1 MSSFGFS
8 SRVVSVLAVTIAAS
22 AATACGGVTAFQGK
36 EAFAIAATPPPPPPA
51 PPPPPVVEKAPV
63 VPSKVEVAADHIDIK
78 EKIQFEVNKAVIK
91 EASFPLLNEIADVI
105 KKNPQIKKLS
115 IEGHSSSEGV
125 AAQNQTLSEERAKAV
140 RQYLVDKGG
149 VKADALVSK
158 GFGASKPIADNKT
171 DDGREKNRRVEF
183 NILEQDKTVTKDAAA
198 AGTPATGTPAA
209 KPAAGTPAAKPAAGA
224 PAAKPGLTVKKPTGK
239 VK

>member
-8 SRVVSVLAVTIAAS
+8 SRVVSVLAVAIAAS

-125 AAQNQTLSEERAKAV
+125 AAQNQTLSEDRAKAV

-158 GFGASKPIADNKT
+158 GFGATKPIADNKT
-171 DDGREKNRRVEF
+171 EEGREKNRRVEF

-198 AGTPATGTPAA
+198 AAGTPAP
-209 KPAAGTPAAKPAAGA
+209 AGTPAAKPAAGA